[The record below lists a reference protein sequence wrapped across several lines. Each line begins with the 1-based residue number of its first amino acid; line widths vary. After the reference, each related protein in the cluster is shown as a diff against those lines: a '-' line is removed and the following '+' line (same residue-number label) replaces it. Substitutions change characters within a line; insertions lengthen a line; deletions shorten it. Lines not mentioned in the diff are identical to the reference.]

1 MGRIATR
8 LGIAFAAGLL
18 LVAAGGCAGV
28 DAPAGEAPAP
38 VALPEEV
45 AEEVADSTPEP
56 VEPDDAGEPSATP
69 SAVESMGT
77 APRVGASASASAS
90 PSAKP
95 SPKPKRTVTAPRTV
109 PKPPTETNRPPA
121 PPKPAPSGCQPSY
134 QGDQATRAQVRAAL
148 TDAAARTYWPTSAPD
163 IRIPLNLVKATAWQ
177 ESGWQSNII
186 ACDGG
191 IGLMQVMPET
201 ATWMNQRFGQGYDV
215 RDHRD
220 NAYLGGTYLA
230 WLTKYVGDM
239 YFDSDY
245 RLDASLCT
253 SGELNSCL
261 LNAVIAA
268 YNYGHAAVAREGQPL
283 AIPNPSYVRNV
294 RALMTECV
302 CLGY

>member
-1 MGRIATR
+1 MGRIATK
-8 LGIAFAAGLL
+8 LGITLAAGLL
-18 LVAAGGCAGV
+18 LVTAGGCARV
-28 DAPAGEAPAP
+28 DAPAGEVPAP
-38 VALPEEV
+38 VALPEEL
-45 AEEVADSTPEP
+45 AESTAAEP
-56 VEPDDAGEPSATP
+56 AESDDPGQPSATP
-69 SAVESMGT
+69 AAVESMGA
-77 APRVGASASASAS
+77 APRASASAS
-90 PSAKP
+90 PSPSASAKP
-95 SPKPKRTVTAPRTV
+95 SPKPKRTSTAPRAV
-109 PKPPTETNRPPA
+109 PKPPTETKVPPP
-121 PPKPAPSGCQPSY
+121 PPKPAPSSCKPSY
-134 QGDQATRAQVRAAL
+134 KGEQASRAQVKAAL
-148 TDAAARTYWPTSAPD
+148 TDAAGRVYWPTSAPD

-177 ESGWQSNII
+177 ESGWQSNIV

-191 IGLMQVMPET
+191 IGLMQVMPDT
-201 ATWMNQRFGQGYDV
+201 GTWMNQRFGQSYDV
-215 RDHRD
+215 WDHRD

-230 WLTKYVGDM
+230 WLTKYIGDM

-268 YNYGHAAVAREGQPL
+268 YNYGHGAVAREGQPL